1 MKAAGNVSFFVEWV
15 LGHTLVFYPSN
26 ILSAQIGRYVRI
38 AIWPGFPDPP
48 VRAVAIIVSALVE
61 GIFYGLAIGIIQYII
76 LARHGV
82 NVKGWAFDSAAGWG
96 VGLMLSALAGVPKQ
110 PFVAGA
116 FATLGE
122 VSGIGLAAGLQSRRL
137 QAFAPSARRWWLTY
151 PAAWLIA
158 VIFAGIL
165 QTIIQVTAANRIG
178 GLTVPLILAGISG
191 DFVFGIISGRSLMRI
206 VPLLSTAQKRS

>member
-15 LGHTLVFYPSN
+15 LGHTLAFYPSN

-96 VGLMLSALAGVPKQ
+96 
-110 PFVAGA
+110 
-116 FATLGE
+116 
-122 VSGIGLAAGLQSRRL
+122 
-137 QAFAPSARRWWLTY
+137 
-151 PAAWLIA
+151 
-158 VIFAGIL
+158 
-165 QTIIQVTAANRIG
+165 
-178 GLTVPLILAGISG
+178 
-191 DFVFGIISGRSLMRI
+191 
-206 VPLLSTAQKRS
+206 